1 MSTSPNTPEQR
12 GYASKLPIALALA
25 GGLLALLGGR
35 VFSASAAA
43 TALAAAGVVA
53 LLAST
58 ALRARRGGALLALP
72 HGLAAL
78 ALAVP
83 LGISLGGAPDGG
95 ATVLLHAGWVALLA
109 VAVPMLVAT
118 ERAAAAM
125 VVPAANG
132 RGPLRRAA
140 VRGATSGL
148 WLVAVVALNFV
159 VSQRDLKWDLTY
171 FKTTAPSAAT
181 QATAAELLEPVEALL
196 FFAAGDE
203 ALAEVRPYFDGLA
216 AAAAKLEVRVVDHA
230 LEPELARELKIRG
243 NGWIVLRR
251 SGKAGEQATERIE
264 VGERFEQARRALRSL
279 DGKVLA
285 ALSRLAKGDRRV
297 ALTSGHRERSKTGER
312 EAPEGQRL
320 RKMHDLLDRFAIA
333 TRPLGLADGLG
344 DAVPDDVA
352 AVVAVGPRAAFLDE
366 EVASLRRYVAA
377 GGRLLLLLDP
387 RRDDGLEPLL
397 AALGVERR
405 AGVLCA
411 EKSHLRRTFG
421 PADRALVVASGYS
434 THPIVTTANR
444 NAGRVA
450 TVLQAG
456 GALRESSTAARL
468 PGAQVAFPLRT
479 EVDTFLDR
487 DGDFERDDDEKAERL
502 EVVAAVTIPAS
513 RPGGRQGRAVVVA
526 DGDLVTDALI
536 GNPGNAV
543 LFVDALRW
551 LIGEESVDAMPS
563 DEADV
568 AIEHRRDED
577 ALWFYG
583 TTVVAPLPLLAM
595 AWWMAR
601 RRRRRARGGEGAR
614 DA

>member
-1 MSTSPNTPEQR
+1 MHRTTNGSEKH
-12 GYASKLPIALALA
+12 GYATKLPIALAAL
-25 GGLLALLGGR
+25 GGLFALLGGR
-35 VFSASAAA
+35 VLAASAAA
-43 TALAAAGVVA
+43 PALAAAGVAA
-53 LLAST
+53 LLVST
-58 ALRARRGGALLALP
+58 GLRARRGGTILALP
-72 HGLAAL
+72 HGLAAA
-78 ALAVP
+78 ALTVP
-83 LGISLGGAPDGG
+83 LGLRLAGGPEG
-95 ATVLLHAGWVALLA
+95 AATTLLHAAWVALLA
-109 VAVPMLVAT
+109 VAVPTLLAT

-125 VVPAANG
+125 VVGAASG

-140 VRGATSGL
+140 LRGATSGL
-148 WLVAVVALNFV
+148 WLVAVVALNYV
-159 VSQRDLKWDLTY
+159 ASQRDIKRDLTY

-181 QATAAELLEPVEALL
+181 LATGAELLEPIQALL

-203 ALAEVRPYFDGLA
+203 ALTEVRPYFDGLA
-216 AAAAKLEVRVVDHA
+216 ASAGKLEVRVVDHA
-230 LEPELARELKIRG
+230 LEPELAQRLKIRG

-251 SGKAGEQATERIE
+251 SGKEGDQATERIE

-297 ALTSGHRERSKTGER
+297 ALTSGHRERNKTGARDE
-312 EAPEGQRL
+312 PEGQRL

-333 TRPLGLADGLG
+333 TRALGLADGLG
-344 DAVPDDVA
+344 DAVPDDVG
-352 AVVAVGPRAAFLDE
+352 AVVVAGPRSAFLAE
-366 EVASLRRYVAA
+366 EVSSLRRYVAT

-397 AALGVERR
+397 AALGLERR
-405 AGVLCA
+405 EGVLCA

-456 GALRESSTAARL
+456 GALRESTGAERL
-468 PGAQVAFPLRT
+468 TGAQVTFPLRT

-487 DGDFERDDDEKAERL
+487 DGDFERDEGEKAERL

-601 RRRRRARGGEGAR
+601 RRRRRARGGDGER